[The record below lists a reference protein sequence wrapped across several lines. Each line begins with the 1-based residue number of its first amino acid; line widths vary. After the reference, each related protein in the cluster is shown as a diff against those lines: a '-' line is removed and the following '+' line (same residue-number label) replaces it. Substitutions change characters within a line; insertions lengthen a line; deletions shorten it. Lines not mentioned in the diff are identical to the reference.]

1 MGKGEAKGA
10 ETGPKSAQKSKQTV
24 LFNAMLGLDMREIVR
39 DIRAEEGPERE
50 QLFAINPLIVEWP
63 LPFRF

>member
-1 MGKGEAKGA
+1 
-10 ETGPKSAQKSKQTV
+10 
-24 LFNAMLGLDMREIVR
+24 MREIVR

-50 QLFAINPLIVEWP
+50 QLFAINPLIVEWA